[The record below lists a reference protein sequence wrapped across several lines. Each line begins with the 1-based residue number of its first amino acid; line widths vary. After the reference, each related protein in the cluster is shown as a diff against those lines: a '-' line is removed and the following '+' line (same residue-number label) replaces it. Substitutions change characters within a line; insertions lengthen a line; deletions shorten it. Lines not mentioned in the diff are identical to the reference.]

1 LLGRQSTAPSSIAA
15 FEKSIVEDASAVEN
29 MKKPLLFTNDGPA
42 FPDPNDSVLVAFTK
56 NNSDK
61 LEQDCSSSR
70 TVAYK
75 LQNK

>member
-1 LLGRQSTAPSSIAA
+1 
-15 FEKSIVEDASAVEN
+15 
-29 MKKPLLFTNDGPA
+29 
-42 FPDPNDSVLVAFTK
+42 VLVAFTK